1 MFLGV
6 RIEPWVAMA
15 KNARITTKPM
25 SGRKSLTAERSK
37 PFLASA
43 APFLGSSAASFEVAI

>member
-1 MFLGV
+1 MFFGV
-6 RIEPWVAMA
+6 RIEPPVAMA

-37 PFLASA
+37 LFLASA
-43 APFLGSSAASFEVAI
+43 APFLGSSAASLVVAI